1 MPKIVSV
8 ISAENFVPP
17 VSKTH
22 FIKLYI
28 THNSRGTFST
38 GEWHDTA
45 QQAIDYKDKYEYHCN
60 RDYTYI
66 ILEVDPTQ

>member
-17 VSKTH
+17 VSKTQ
-22 FIKLYI
+22 FMKIYI
-28 THNSRGTFST
+28 THNFRGTFST

-45 QQAIDYKDKYEYHCN
+45 QQAIDYKDMYDYHSHPA
-60 RDYTYI
+60 YTYI
-66 ILEVDPTQ
+66 ILEVDPAQ